1 MLDYAYHLRTVGYY
15 SNELLLPSLVENDN
29 TVSVTQHTK
38 TCQLVAKHVLDVLL
52 ATEAL
57 PSDGATPDILLAGR
71 KVVSLIDEQ
80 TVHKHTDLSAIN
92 LLHRAIEV
100 ALIEKLLGSTD
111 LEYEWIYEKVSQVA
125 YQVISYYLWNRLLV
139 WDDTEHILSQA
150 SQVLLCPQTAPPA
163 DLIALMAQ
171 AIRQW
176 EDSIAP
182 RHEVLIKDLSEILG
196 DYVFPMTL
204 HHGTDFVASK
214 IIKLAYR

>member
-15 SNELLLPSLVENDN
+15 SNELLLPSLVENDK
-29 TVSVTQHTK
+29 TVSVFDHTK
-38 TCQLVAKHVLDVLL
+38 TCQLVAKHILNVLL

-57 PSDGATPDILLAGR
+57 PSDDEAPDILLAGR

-80 TVHKHTDLSAIN
+80 TAHKHTDLSIIN
-92 LLHRAIEV
+92 LLYRAIEV
-100 ALIEKLLGSTD
+100 AIVEKLLGSTE
-111 LEYEWIYEKVSQVA
+111 LEYEWVYEKASQVA

-139 WDDTEHILSQA
+139 WDDMEDILSQA
-150 SQVLLCPQTAPPA
+150 SQVLLCPHTDPPA

-171 AIRQW
+171 AVRQW
-176 EDSIAP
+176 EDNIHP
-182 RHEVLIKDLSEILG
+182 QQEVLIKDFSEILG

-204 HHGTDFVASK
+204 HHGTNFVASK